1 MFANAVRDVNSS
13 RVAPS
18 VKTVSS
24 VNKRWWDDA
33 ISNIRNIFANERNFS
48 AGY

>member
-1 MFANAVRDVNSS
+1 MFSKTVSNINAG
-13 RVAPS
+13 RVKPG
-18 VKTVSS
+18 VQTVSS

-33 ISNIRNIFANERNFS
+33 ISNIRNIFSNERNFA